1 MRYSESPPVTGAHLH
16 AVDFS
21 EVVPVVSDKSAAQR
35 VDGPSNLHVPV
46 QRVGARGHAVPPRLE
61 DYPDMRMTTP
71 DRNPRTWL
79 LPTGVNSGFTT
90 LTDVSDDPELIAEL
104 SRVDATCSLLFHG
117 ALIGM
122 ITTRRP
128 THICEFP
135 SAHAPTSLRCA
146 GCRWFETRV
155 FRLSDVDSRTL
166 NDVRYVLHYVG
177 RSIVPGEVDL
187 PRHELAISGHEVVE
201 AYTVRKYNER
211 PFITKPGARVLAQA
225 SNYDP
230 AIEDAYINRAT
241 A

>member
-1 MRYSESPPVTGAHLH
+1 MRYSESPPVTGVHLR

-21 EVVPVVSDKSAAQR
+21 EVVPVTSDGSPPRRA
-35 VDGPSNLHVPV
+35 VGPSDPEVPHP
-46 QRVGARGHAVPPRLE
+46 RGGRGHVAPPRLE
-61 DYPDMRMTTP
+61 DYPDMLVTTP
-71 DRNPRTWL
+71 HRSPRAWL
-79 LPTGVNSGFTT
+79 LPTGTNSGFSTPVDVVADDE
-90 LTDVSDDPELIAEL
+90 LTAKL
-104 SRVDATCSLLFHG
+104 SRLDPTCSLVFHG

-135 SAHAPTSLRCA
+135 AGYAPTSLRCA

-155 FRLSDVDSRTL
+155 FRLCDADSRALDGT
-166 NDVRYVLHYVG
+166 RYVLHYVG

-187 PRHELAISGHEVVE
+187 PRHELVISGHEVVE

-225 SNYDP
+225 ANYDP
-230 AIEDAYINRAT
+230 DIEDAYINRAT